1 MREMEFTGW
10 NNPIHTIL
18 ADNEFAIMEEDMEG
32 MGMHVN
38 IGSKEEHVP
47 EVERQNRVI
56 KERAR
61 AIVQMLPYRK
71 IPKKIRITLKQ
82 YVVFWL
88 NNVPKENQVSS
99 PREIIMGEETLDCK
113 SVCRFWT

>member
-1 MREMEFTGW
+1 VEFLQKDEAV
-10 NNPIHTIL
+10 HTIL
-18 ADNEFAIMEEDMEG
+18 ADNEFQSLKDDVEEMDIN
-32 MGMHVN
+32 VN
-38 IGSKEEHVP
+38 LVIKEEHVP
-47 EVERQNRVI
+47 KVERQNRVI

-99 PREIIMGEETLDCK
+99 PREMIMGEETLDCK